1 MNRPS
6 SELLDYVNCLDHCHS
21 EMTSLVERLCNQNSG
36 THNLEGLLKVQEIL
50 LSESSVLNAKTD
62 VYDIPPQ
69 SCVDDAGQLIV
80 KPLGRL
86 LHIVK
91 RPEIRPRVLLC
102 IHMDTVYGQ
111 ESAFQTCRWDGEH
124 RLNGPGVADAKGG
137 LVVMLY
143 ALRALESS
151 PLAGKVGWEVI
162 INPDEEIGSVGSGEF
177 LAQRAGQA
185 DWGLLFEPSLP
196 DGTFVSTRK
205 GTGNFE
211 FVFRGRSAHSG
222 REFEKGRNAIV
233 ACCKMMNDIWHLNGK
248 TEATYNV
255 GRISGG
261 GALNIVPELA
271 IGRVNVR
278 VSSVEEQHEVERLL
292 GQLVEDYNSQ
302 EGPMEGIAV
311 EQYGKFTSPPKELT
325 SQIEKLQRSVEE
337 CGRLLGIPVAWQAT
351 GGACDGNKFA
361 AAGLPNI
368 DTLGPQGGEI
378 HSHSEYLLT
387 DTLVP
392 RAKLAAL
399 ILMSL
404 ASE

>member
-1 MNRPS
+1 
-6 SELLDYVNCLDHCHS
+6 
-21 EMTSLVERLCNQNSG
+21 
-36 THNLEGLLKVQEIL
+36 
-50 LSESSVLNAKTD
+50 
-62 VYDIPPQ
+62 
-69 SCVDDAGQLIV
+69 
-80 KPLGRL
+80 
-86 LHIVK
+86 
-91 RPEIRPRVLLC
+91 
-102 IHMDTVYGQ
+102 MDTVYGQ
-111 ESAFQTCRWDGEH
+111 EVAFQKCRWDGEH

-143 ALRALESS
+143 ALRALEAS
-151 PLAGKVGWEVI
+151 PLAGKLGWEVI

-185 DWGLLFEPSLP
+185 DLGLLFEPSLP
-196 DGTFVSTRK
+196 DGTLVSTRK

-233 ACCKMMNDIWHLNGK
+233 SCCKMMNEIWHLNGK
-248 TEATYNV
+248 TQTTYNV

-278 VSSVEEQHEVERLL
+278 VSSAEEQREAERLL
-292 GQLVEDYNSQ
+292 GQLVENYNSQ
-302 EGPMEGIAV
+302 EGALEGISV

-325 SQIEKLQRSVEE
+325 PEIEKLQRRIEE
-337 CGRLLGIPVAWQAT
+337 CGRLLDIPVAWQST

-378 HSHSEYLLT
+378 HSPSEYLLT

-399 ILMSL
+399 VLMSL